1 MAEYDLIL
9 KALVEQ
15 YPEHFVTVVRGP
27 GAEVEKIERL
37 EKEAVATQRTSD
49 ILLKVTES
57 GYEYVLLIEMQTR
70 PDKTMPLRLLEY
82 TAMHHRAHKKPV
94 YPVLINLTGQ
104 GYREECYTY
113 DCLDITVINFNYR
126 QFNLSV
132 MNGREFIHAAP
143 VGLLPLVPLMRH
155 NDLPQKV
162 LEACSKR
169 IENEVSSEQDR
180 ASLFLGLAVISS
192 LKLSKEIILKV
203 IEVSKMENSPLF
215 DGIREQW
222 EAKGKKE
229 GQIDGI
235 IFATIKALEKNTGIK
250 IDKFLETR
258 LRKIKDGDVIKK
270 MFYVAIEADSIEQF
284 TSALEKVEQEGAGR

>member
-9 KALVEQ
+9 KALAEQ
-15 YPEHFVTVVRGP
+15 YPEHFVTIVRGP

-37 EKEAVATQRTSD
+37 EKEAVATQRTLD

-57 GYEYVLLIEMQTR
+57 GYEYVLLIEIQTR

-82 TAMHHRAHKKPV
+82 TAMHHRTHKKPV

-113 DCLDITVINFNYR
+113 ECLDITVINFNYR
-126 QFNLSV
+126 QFNLSE

-155 NDLPQKV
+155 SDPPQEV

-169 IENEVSSEQDR
+169 FEREVSSDQDR
-180 ASLFLGLAVISS
+180 ANLFLGLAVISS

-215 DGIREQW
+215 DGIREEW
-222 EAKGKKE
+222 EDKGKVK
-229 GQIDGI
+229 GI
-235 IFATIKALEKNTGIK
+235 IFAILKTLEKK
-250 IDKFLETR
+250 IGKKPDKFFESR
-258 LRKIKDGDVIKK
+258 LGAIDNEDTIEKL
-270 MFYVAIEADSIEQF
+270 FYVAIEAESIEQF
-284 TSALEKVEQEGAGR
+284 TKALEKVEQERTGY

>member
-9 KALVEQ
+9 KALAGQ

-57 GYEYVLLIEMQTR
+57 GYEYILLIEIQTR
-70 PDKTMPLRLLEY
+70 PEKKMPLRLLEY

-104 GYREECYTY
+104 GYREEFYTY
-113 DCLDITVINFNYR
+113 ECLDITVIDFNYR
-126 QFNLSV
+126 QFNLSE
-132 MNGREFIHAAP
+132 MNGCEFLHAAP

-155 NDLPQKV
+155 SDSPQEV
-162 LEACSKR
+162 LEACSR
-169 IENEVSSEQDR
+169 RVEREVLSEQDR

-215 DGIREQW
+215 DRIREEW
-222 EAKGKKE
+222 EDRGKVK
-229 GQIDGI
+229 GI
-235 IFATIKALEKNTGIK
+235 IFAILKTLEKNTGK
-250 IDKFLETR
+250 KPDKFFESR
-258 LRKIKDGDVIKK
+258 LRAIDNEEIIEKL
-270 MFYVAIEADSIEQF
+270 FYVAIEADSLEHF
-284 TSALEKVEQEGAGR
+284 TDALEKVEQERAGR